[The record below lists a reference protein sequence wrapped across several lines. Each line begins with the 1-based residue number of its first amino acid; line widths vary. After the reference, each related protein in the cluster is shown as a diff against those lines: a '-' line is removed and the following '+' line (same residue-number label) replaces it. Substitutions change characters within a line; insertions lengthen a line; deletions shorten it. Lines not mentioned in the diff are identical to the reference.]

1 LKAAIT
7 FKDGMVNVKPFDI
20 KYKDIKATIGGSH
33 GFDQQINYNL
43 KFDVPAKYLGTEAN
57 ALIARLSPTDAAKM
71 QSIPINAVLTGS
83 FTNPKITTD
92 IKSAVTKLT
101 NHLVA
106 QQKQRLL
113 NQGTSALGDYISKNK
128 KPADSSKTI
137 IPTSKE
143 EVKTKA
149 IEEVKTKANDLL
161 KGLFNRKKKAADTTK
176 VN

>member
-1 LKAAIT
+1 
-7 FKDGMVNVKPFDI
+7 MVNVKPFDI
-20 KYKDIKATIGGSH
+20 KYKDIKATVEGSH
-33 GFDQQINYNL
+33 GFDQKMNYNL

-57 ALIARLSPTDAAKM
+57 ALIARLSPADAAKM
-71 QSIPINAVLTGS
+71 QSIPINAMVTGN

-101 NHLVA
+101 NQLVA

-113 NQGTSALGDYISKNK
+113 NQGTSALSDYITKDK
-128 KPADSSKTI
+128 KPADTSKTAV
-137 IPTSKE
+137 PATKE

-149 IEEVKTKANDLL
+149 VEKVKTKATDLL
-161 KGLFNRKKKAADTTK
+161 NELFKPKKKVVDTTK